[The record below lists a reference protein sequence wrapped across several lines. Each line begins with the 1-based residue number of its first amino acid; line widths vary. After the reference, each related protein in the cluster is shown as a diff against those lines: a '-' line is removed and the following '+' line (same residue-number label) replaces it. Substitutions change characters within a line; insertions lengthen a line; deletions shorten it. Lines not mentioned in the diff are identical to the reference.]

1 MIKDL
6 YQYREFLKTSV
17 LKDFRGKYKKSFLGV
32 LWSFINPLLQLLIYS
47 IVFSFIMK
55 SGIEHYTSFLVVALI
70 PWGFFSTTIIQST
83 TAIVCNAGIVNK
95 VYFPR
100 EILPISIVTSNLL
113 NFLISCII
121 IVAALII
128 SGVGLSWYILLLPL
142 VLIVQYVLLIGLS
155 FILSSVTVYI
165 RDLEY
170 FINVLM
176 MLWFYL
182 NPIVYSIDFIPA
194 KWLPIFKLN
203 PMLHIINAYRDILFY
218 QKLPDLAN
226 LGLWFIISVLIAFF
240 GYKTFKKLEKRFAE
254 EL

>member
-55 SGIEHYTSFLVVALI
+55 SGIENYTCFLVVALI
-70 PWGFFSTTIIQST
+70 PWGFFSTTLIQST
-83 TAIVCNAGIVNK
+83 TAIVCNAGIVKK

-100 EILPISIVTSNLL
+100 EILPISVVTSNLL

-121 IVAALII
+121 IIAALII
-128 SGVGLSWYILLLPL
+128 SGVGLSWYILFLPL
-142 VLIVQYVLLIGLS
+142 ILIVQYILLIGLS
-155 FILSSVTVYI
+155 FILSAITVYI

-170 FINVLM
+170 FINVLI

-194 KWLPIFKLN
+194 KWLPIFELN
-203 PMLHIINAYRDILFY
+203 PMLHIINAYRDVLFY
-218 QKLPDLAN
+218 QKLPDMFN
-226 LGLWFIISVLIAFF
+226 LGLWFIISVIIAFF
-240 GYKTFKKLEKRFAE
+240 GYKIFKKSERRFAE

>member
-55 SGIEHYTSFLVVALI
+55 SGIEHYSCFLVVALI
-70 PWGFFSTTIIQST
+70 PWGFFNTTLIQST
-83 TAIVCNAGIVNK
+83 TAIVSNAGIVKK

-100 EILPISIVTSNLL
+100 EILPISIVTSNLI
-113 NFLISCII
+113 NFLISCVI

-128 SGVGLSWYILLLPL
+128 SGVGLSWYVLLLPVVL
-142 VLIVQYVLLIGLS
+142 VVQYILLIGLS
-155 FILSSVTVYI
+155 FILSAITVYI

-182 NPIVYSIDFIPA
+182 NPIVYSIEFIPA
-194 KWLPIFKLN
+194 KWLPLFKLN

-218 QKLPDLAN
+218 QKLPDMAN
-226 LGLWFIISVLIAFF
+226 LGIWFLISILIAFI
-240 GYKTFKKLEKRFAE
+240 GYKIFKKLEKRFAE

>member
-1 MIKDL
+1 MAKELI
-6 YQYREFLKTSV
+6 QYREFLKTSV

-47 IVFSFIMK
+47 VVFSFIMR
-55 SGIEHYTSFLVVALI
+55 SDIENYTVFLVVALI
-70 PWGFFSTTIIQST
+70 PWTFFNTTMIQST
-83 TAIVCNAGIVNK
+83 TAIVSNAGIVKK

-100 EILPISIVTSNLL
+100 EILPISIVTSNLV

-121 IVAALII
+121 VIAALII
-128 SGVGLSWYILLLPL
+128 SG
-142 VLIVQYVLLIGLS
+142 IGLS
-155 FILSSVTVYI
+155 LYTLFVPIIILIQYIFSLGLAFILSSITVYI

-182 NPIVYSIDFIPA
+182 NPIVYSPDLIPSKLA
-194 KWLPIFKLN
+194 PIFNLN
-203 PMLHIINAYRDILFY
+203 PMLHIINAYRDILYY
-218 QKLPDLAN
+218 QKMPDFKYLGILA
-226 LGLWFIISVLIAFF
+226 LVCIMIFLIGLKI
-240 GYKTFKKLEKRFAE
+240 FKKAEKNFAE